1 MQKRYLVTYMSK
13 ICYNT
18 PMKCEIEKIKN
29 FLKEEENILFGYLF
43 GSCVNATAHKQSD
56 VDIALYFKNYNFD
69 IYADIVHRLEKL
81 LHQKV
86 DLVVLNQ
93 AKNLYL
99 LETIIRE
106 SILLKDHPGRDD
118 FELRKIHQVLDF
130 KALNQRLESA

>member
-1 MQKRYLVTYMSK
+1 
-13 ICYNT
+13 
-18 PMKCEIEKIKN
+18 MKCEIEKIKN
-29 FLKEEENILFGYLF
+29 FLKEDDNILFGYLF

-56 VDIALYFKNYNFD
+56 VDIALYFHDYHFD
-69 IYADIVHRLEKL
+69 VYLDIVHRLEKL

-86 DLVVLNQ
+86 DLVVLNH
-93 AKNLYL
+93 AKNLFL
-99 LETIIRE
+99 LETVIRE